1 MPLGLGFTGAGPGS
15 DRAKIRYGFRLR
27 TLPERQIL
35 RIFVVSAH
43 NLIQY
48 HFPKPWCR
56 EVTEDRREF
65 KRRPVGQ

>member
-27 TLPERQIL
+27 ILPERQIL

-48 HFPKPWCR
+48 HFPQAM
-56 EVTEDRREF
+56 VSGSNG
-65 KRRPVGQ
+65 RPEGI